1 MRTKGVDMTQ
11 NLIDLDQYVTIAE
24 IARYKGVSTE
34 AARMWVKLHPTTVHT
49 RKVGW
54 TLLVRRADL
63 EKYIPQGR

>member
-1 MRTKGVDMTQ
+1 VTQ
-11 NLIDLDQYVTIAE
+11 NLVDLDKYVTIREMAME
-24 IARYKGVSTE
+24 KGVSTE
-34 AARMWVKLHPTTVHT
+34 AARMWVRLHPTLVHT

>member
-1 MRTKGVDMTQ
+1 MTVANVIDLEQYITIAQVAQEKGVT
-11 NLIDLDQYVTIAE
+11 
-24 IARYKGVSTE
+24 TE
-34 AARMWVKLHPTTVHT
+34 AARTWVRLHLSGVHT